1 MADVT
6 IKVRENGP
14 LLVSGP
20 IELVDHEGRTIRF
33 DGDKVALCRC
43 GQSGRKPFCDA
54 THRSCDFDGTLGA
67 DVYA

>member
-20 IELVDHEGRTIRF
+20 IELVDHEGRTILVEAE
-33 DGDKVALCRC
+33 KIALCRC
-43 GQSGRKPFCDA
+43 GHSSRKPFCDA
-54 THRSCDFDGTLGA
+54 THRGVGFDGACAA
-67 DVYA
+67 DVFA